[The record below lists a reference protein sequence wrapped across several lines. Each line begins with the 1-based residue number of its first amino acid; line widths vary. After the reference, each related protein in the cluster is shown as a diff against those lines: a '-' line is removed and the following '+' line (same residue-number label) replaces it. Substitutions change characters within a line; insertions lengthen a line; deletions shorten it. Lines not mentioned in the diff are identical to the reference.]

1 MQTSIAPGIP
11 SWFEEKINLATGL
24 AYSGASIGTIVGPFF
39 ILYFS
44 DIYGT
49 RGAFII
55 ISGLWL
61 QLVIVGALQR
71 KSPKSPRQT
80 KRKKDKS
87 KVTNKNDNDI
97 VWVSDNSGISTITIV
112 DGHYAGPN
120 VIINEQNTSSQQ
132 NGTITSD
139 TPTYRGLLKRPK
151 VIRALIILFSGIAGG
166 IGKDK
171 LSYTL
176 KSDQLLYEANNKCP
190 FQSFEQ
196 VNISN

>member
-11 SWFEEKINLATGL
+11 SWFEDKINLATGL

-44 DIYGT
+44 DLYGT

-55 ISGLWL
+55 VSGLWL

-87 KVTNKNDNDI
+87 KVTDRYENDI
-97 VWVSDNSGISTITIV
+97 VWMSDNSGISTITIV
-112 DGHYAGPN
+112 DGQFEGPN
-120 VIINEQNTSSQQ
+120 VRISEQNTSIQQ
-132 NGTITSD
+132 NGKNKSH

-171 LSYTL
+171 LLYTL
-176 KSDQLLYEANNKCP
+176 KYDQLLYEANYKCL
-190 FQSFEQ
+190 
-196 VNISN
+196 SNR